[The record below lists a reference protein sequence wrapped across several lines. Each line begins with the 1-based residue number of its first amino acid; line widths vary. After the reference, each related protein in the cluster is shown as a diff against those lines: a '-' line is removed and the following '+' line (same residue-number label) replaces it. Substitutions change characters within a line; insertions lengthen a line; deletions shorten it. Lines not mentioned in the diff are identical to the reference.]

1 MIAYR
6 ILRAL
11 GRIALRW
18 FYREVEVVVLEHV
31 PDTGPVLLASNHPN
45 AFVDALVVGCTLHR
59 SVTLTAKATLLEK
72 PVTRALLRAAGV
84 VPLRRASDA
93 MGSGRSGNGGL
104 DPARNADAFAAV
116 LDVLE
121 AGGIVLIFPEGKS
134 HSEPALAPLKTGL
147 ARIATMARVE
157 RRLTSVPIVP
167 VGLTFE
173 RKWEPR
179 SRVLMHLGPPVH
191 AETEGSDR
199 PNDIA
204 DLTRR
209 VDAGLRAVTL
219 NFRSADEAQRVI
231 AISTVL
237 AEVLDEF
244 RPLHAPDPP
253 LESRVRIAQR
263 VVTVGP
269 QLSELSSAI
278 QPRIEQFVSR
288 LASFERLVETN
299 GIATSDVQMSS
310 GIAGGAWFAIR
321 ELLIAVLT
329 GPFALWGRINHWA
342 PLRIA
347 RTLALRMS
355 RALDEPAMNTIVAG
369 LVLVLTFYVAQVSL
383 VAWWLGGITAILYAV
398 SLPLSASW
406 DFRYADR
413 LRRAAARVRTYLR
426 FRRDPGFHQ
435 RLKDEVAWLRGEA
448 ILLDALLVPMRAAD
462 AAMVQRLSGQ
472 IDALGRRIER
482 AST

>member
-18 FYREVEVVVLEHV
+18 FYREVEIVGLEHL
-31 PDTGPVLLASNHPN
+31 PDRGPVLLASNHPN
-45 AFVDALVVGCTLHR
+45 ALVDALVVGCTLRR
-59 SVTLTAKATLLEK
+59 SVTLTAKSTLLEN
-72 PVTRALLRAAGV
+72 PVTRALLRTAGV
-84 VPLRRASDA
+84 IPLRRASDA
-93 MGSGRSGNGGL
+93 LRSGRREDGGL
-104 DPARNADAFAAV
+104 DPARNAEAFAAV

-121 AGGIVLIFPEGKS
+121 VGGIVLIFPEGKS

-157 RRLTSVPIVP
+157 RLTSVPIVP

-179 SRVLMHLGPPVH
+179 SRVLMHLGPPIY
-191 AETEGSDR
+191 AATEGCDQ

-204 DLTRR
+204 ELTRR

-219 NFRSADEAQRVI
+219 NFRSADEAQRVL

-253 LESRVRIAQR
+253 LEDRVRIAQR
-263 VVTVGP
+263 VATVGP
-269 QLSELSSAI
+269 QLSELSSVV
-278 QPRIEQFVSR
+278 QPRIEQFISR
-288 LASFERLVETN
+288 LVSFERLVGTN

-310 GIAGGAWFAIR
+310 GTVAGAWFTVR
-321 ELLIAVLT
+321 EALIAVFA
-329 GPFALWGRINHWA
+329 GPFALWGRFNHWV

-347 RTLALRMS
+347 RILALRMS
-355 RALDEPAMNTIVAG
+355 RTPEEPAMNTIVAG

-383 VAWWLGGITAILYAV
+383 VAWWLGWVAAVLYAV

-406 DFRYADR
+406 DFQYADR

-426 FRRDPGFHQ
+426 FRRDPDFHQ
-435 RLKDEVAWLRGEA
+435 HLEDEVAWLRGEA
-448 ILLDALLVPMRAAD
+448 IALDALLGPMRTAD
-462 AAMVQRLSGQ
+462 AAMV
-472 IDALGRRIER
+472 
-482 AST
+482 

>member
-11 GRIALRW
+11 GRLALRW
-18 FYREVEVVVLEHV
+18 FYREVEVVGLEHL

-45 AFVDALVVGCTLHR
+45 ALVDALVVGCTLR
-59 SVTLTAKATLLEK
+59 RPVTLTAKATLLEN
-72 PVTRALLRAAGV
+72 PVTRALLRVAGV

-93 MGSGRSGNGGL
+93 LRSGTGEDRGL

-134 HSEPALAPLKTGL
+134 HSDPTLAPLKTGL

-157 RRLTSVPIVP
+157 RRLPSVPIVP

-179 SRVLMHLGPPVH
+179 SRVLMHLGTPIV
-191 AETEGSDR
+191 AGDEGPGQ

-204 DLTRR
+204 ALTRH
-209 VDAGLRAVTL
+209 VDIGLRAVTL
-219 NFRSADEAQRVI
+219 NFRSADEARRVI
-231 AISTVL
+231 SISTVL

-244 RPLHAPDPP
+244 RPLRAPDPP
-253 LESRVRIAQR
+253 LENSVRIAHR
-263 VVTVGP
+263 VAAIGP
-269 QLSELSSAI
+269 QLSELSSEVHL
-278 QPRIEQFVSR
+278 RIEQFLSR

-299 GIATSDVQMSS
+299 GIAASDVQMSS
-310 GIAGGAWFAIR
+310 DVTAGAWFAIR
-321 ELLIAVLT
+321 EVLIAVVA
-329 GPFALWGRINHWA
+329 GPFALWGRVNHWV

-355 RALDEPAMNTIVAG
+355 RTPDEPAMNTIVAG
-369 LVLVLTFYVAQVSL
+369 LVLVLAFYIAQVSL
-383 VAWWLGGITAILYAV
+383 VAWWLGWIVAVLYAV
-398 SLPLSASW
+398 SLPLSATW

-413 LRRAAARVRTYLR
+413 LRRAAARVQTYLR

-435 RLKDEVAWLRGEA
+435 RLRDDVAWLRREA
-448 ILLDALLVPMRAAD
+448 IALDALIVPMRVPD
-462 AAMVQRLSGQ
+462 SVMV
-472 IDALGRRIER
+472 
-482 AST
+482 